1 MDLTQDMQH
10 CFPVMVC
17 SVSTMAPAGLI
28 QVTAAQPPPQNA
40 RLQASPQWEVTA
52 GYVGC
57 MRLVIPLTSLNA
69 ESCSLELDEALLT
82 VEPRRPGSG
91 GPASPGEESP
101 GAPGTESSS
110 PTAPLFDFEDGGLGP
125 AAITDGVAR
134 IAGGIENILQRLRV
148 QVYGLPEQER
158 HQCWGTLSCRC

>member
-1 MDLTQDMQH
+1 M
-10 CFPVMVC
+10 
-17 SVSTMAPAGLI
+17 
-28 QVTAAQPPPQNA
+28 
-40 RLQASPQWEVTA
+40 
-52 GYVGC
+52 GC

-82 VEPRRPGSG
+82 VVPRQPGSG
-91 GPASPGEESP
+91 APASPGDDSP

-148 QVYGLPEQER
+148 QVNSLPEQGR
-158 HQCWGTLSCRC
+158 RPC